1 MSKAQDLL
9 ERMDKGEAI
18 IASNETLNAL
28 EVLGR
33 DDIKSALNKDRVGTK
48 DTYVVWLLLRKGK
61 SGGAYIQVTVDAK
74 GGGSWTAGL
83 DNLSDQAW
91 LTYDQWGR
99 FDLDA
104 GRHTLTIQNKSGKAI
119 EKILITNDQSLCPP
133 GHVNILSGW

>member
-48 DTYVVWLLLRKGK
+48 DTYVVWTK
-61 SGGAYIQVTVDAK
+61 AK
-74 GGGSWTAGL
+74 VEIERIKDSHLVYA
-83 DNLSDQAW
+83 SA
-91 LTYDQWGR
+91 
-99 FDLDA
+99 
-104 GRHTLTIQNKSGKAI
+104 KA
-119 EKILITNDQSLCPP
+119 
-133 GHVNILSGW
+133 